1 MSSHDLPAA
10 LRYPLFVPRI
20 IGLCIRYHALPSIIT
35 HANPGLPYGGL
46 PFGPKNEIFSLF
58 DSILPFAYLGI
69 ADPVASRFARA
80 KQFAEEHGYPIIVK
94 PDIGHRGVDVQR
106 ADNAEELETIISRQT
121 WDYIV
126 QRYSHLPE
134 EYGIFYCKMPDAT
147 RGEIISLTHKRIPV
161 LRGDGDSSI
170 SKLIAESDIHNKAAV
185 AGTLANRLDEIPA
198 KGEAVRT
205 LVGASHA
212 AGSMYFNAAHL
223 ETEDLLKRVC
233 DICSV
238 KGFYFGRLDVKCE
251 GPEQLKRGD
260 FEIVEINGSTSECIH
275 VYDAT
280 IPFIDGLRVLND
292 QWDRLFRISAAHRLE
307 GETIGFFEMISLYK
321 RFYSATKRAVGRL
334 W

>member
-35 HANPGLPYGGL
+35 HANPGLPFGGL
-46 PFGPKNEIFSLF
+46 PFGPKHEIFSLF
-58 DSILPFAYLGI
+58 GTILPFDYLPIVDSSTRRFSI
-69 ADPVASRFARA
+69 ASDFAA
-80 KQFAEEHGYPIIVK
+80 IHGFPIIVK

-106 ADNAEELETIISRQT
+106 ADDIEELEAIIFGQT

-126 QRYSHLPE
+126 QRYSPLPE
-134 EYGIFYCKMPDAT
+134 EYGIFYCKMPDSK
-147 RGEIISLTHKRIPV
+147 RGEIISLTHKKIPV
-161 LRGDGDSSI
+161 LKGDGESTI
-170 SKLIAESDIHNKAAV
+170 QTLIDASDIHNKTAV
-185 AGTLANRLDEIPA
+185 AGTLVNRLDEIPA
-198 KGEAVRT
+198 EGVTIQT

-212 AGSMYFNAAHL
+212 AGSMYYNAAHL
-223 ETEDLLKRVC
+223 ETEELRKKVF

-251 GPEQLKRGD
+251 GAEHLRRGE

-275 VYDAT
+275 VYDAR
-280 IPFIDGLRVLND
+280 IPFIEGLGVLND
-292 QWDRLFRISAAHRLE
+292 QWDRLFRISAAHRNE
-307 GETIGFFEMISLYK
+307 GEGIGLIEMIKLYK